1 MSAQSLTA
9 LRSAFELANRSPELF
24 AAKFPA
30 RPAPAPKAKTARDW
44 TRDVDAAILEAAAK
58 LVEDLV
64 PEDKRDAVAQ
74 LVANQLHHLSTPALG
89 WVGTLPRPARSEWNL
104 TVAA

>member
-1 MSAQSLTA
+1 MSQSLA
-9 LRSAFELANRSPELF
+9 QLRAAFELSQRDPKLF
-24 AAKFPA
+24 AEKFPM
-30 RPAPAPKAKTARDW
+30 RPAPAPKPKSARDW

-58 LVEDLV
+58 LVEEIV

-89 WVGTLPRPARSEWNL
+89 WATTLPKPARSEWT
-104 TVAA
+104 TVAAA